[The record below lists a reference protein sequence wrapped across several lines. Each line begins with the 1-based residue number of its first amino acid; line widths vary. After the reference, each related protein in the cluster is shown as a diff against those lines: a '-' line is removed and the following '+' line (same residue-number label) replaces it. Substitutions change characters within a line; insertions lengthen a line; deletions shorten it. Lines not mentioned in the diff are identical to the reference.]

1 MVQQGYTP
9 LIVASTLGDV
19 ELVELLLEAG
29 ATLEVCDPVSDGSPM
44 MAVTIPSLLVLI
56 AHTIIEWCFIEWCF
70 AVAGGGECRQGGCAA
85 AAPGARGRPRPLR
98 QGRRARTVLCAYP
111 HSRLI

>member
-44 MAVTIPSLLVLI
+44 MDVTIPSLLVLI
-56 AHTIIEWCFIEWCF
+56 THTIITVVHRMVFRRCWRRRVQARWMCCSCSWS
-70 AVAGGGECRQGGCAA
+70 AGPPSTTATR
-85 AAPGARGRPRPLR
+85 
-98 QGRRARTVLCAYP
+98 
-111 HSRLI
+111 